1 MTTRE
6 PHIVALCP
14 TYKRPDHLRN
24 AIACFESQDYG
35 NATLLIVDDANQH
48 TATQHHTRPGLRW
61 EVVPLSARLPTLTAK
76 FNAMAAMAAPADILA
91 IWEDDDVYL
100 PHHLRGLADAWA
112 GPGAVQYFAPAGVL
126 STYRQPMGGTQ
137 GEGATGRFHAAWA
150 YTRPLW
156 DTLGGYPDTARLDFD
171 QQMGKAARQ
180 AAGGATHYEDPQ
192 APSYVYR
199 WGNGVYHGSQAG
211 EGGFGA
217 LWDELGRR
225 PAPHRGT
232 PAPKM
237 DEETRLIYR
246 RHGHGAALLCS
257 VGGCGVVL
265 EPWEGDVCEGCLSP
279 RG

>member
-1 MTTRE
+1 MTTPE
-6 PHIVALCP
+6 PLIACLCP

-24 AIACFESQDYG
+24 SIACFEAQDYG

-48 TATQHHTRPGLRW
+48 TATQHTHTRDGWRW
-61 EVVPLSARLPTLTAK
+61 ELIPLPDRFPTLTAK
-76 FNAMAAMAAPADILA
+76 FNAMAAMAPAADILA

-100 PHHLRGLADAWA
+100 PHHLRGLAAAWD
-112 GPGAVQYFAPAGVL
+112 GPGAVQYFAPERVL

-137 GEGATGRFHAAWA
+137 DEGATGRFHASWA

-156 DTLGGYPDTARLDFD
+156 DELGGYPDTTRLDFD
-171 QQMGKAARQ
+171 QQMGKAGRR
-180 AAGGATHYEDPQ
+180 AAGGAVNYEDPH

-211 EGGFGA
+211 EAGFVA

-225 PAPHRGT
+225 DAPHQGT
-232 PAPKM
+232 TGPRM

-246 RHGHGAALLCS
+246 RHGHAAALLCTAE
-257 VGGCGVVL
+257 GCDVVL
-265 EPWEGDVCEGCLSP
+265 EEWEGDVCEGC
-279 RG
+279 G